1 MFCFALACDYDGTLA
16 EHGRVDDVSRAALV
30 RFRESGRK
38 LILVTGRQLDD
49 LIDVFPGYDVFD
61 RIVAENGAVFYDAS
75 TKEVTSLAAPPP
87 QEFAREL
94 ERRSVTPLSVG
105 RVIVATSEPN
115 EPTVLEVI
123 HDLNLELQVI
133 FNKGAVMVLPSGV
146 NKASGLIRALESL
159 RLSPYNTV
167 AIGDAEN
174 DQSFLDSCGCAVAV
188 ANALDSVKARADWV
202 TAGDHGRGVIELID
216 RVLASDLAEL
226 WTTSTRYDSANRPE
240 RSSAR

>member
-1 MFCFALACDYDGTLA
+1 MFCFALATDYDGTLA
-16 EHGRVDDVSRAALV
+16 EHGRVEDVSRAALV

-49 LIDVFPGYDVFD
+49 LIDVFSGYDVFD
-61 RIVAENGAVFYDAS
+61 RIVAENGAVFYDGS

-87 QEFAREL
+87 QEFVREL

-133 FNKGAVMVLPSGV
+133 LNKGAVMVLPSGV
-146 NKASGLIRALESL
+146 NKATGLIRALESL

-226 WTTSTRYDSANRPE
+226 WTTSTRYDNENRPG